1 MSYNHQMDQ
10 VRCDAG
16 TGLTLVGTGIKARF
30 LNTGLYPVVVA
41 GAAIL
46 VEVVAGDQAVFTI
59 RHRPTIAS
67 ATGQT
72 TIDTITLE
80 TTDAAGK
87 VVYVT
92 GLDTKVLPGEEV
104 VFDLT
109 DAAASGTVH
118 CVLMTKPSWEQPA
131 NITDMRVSA

>member
-10 VRCDAG
+10 IRCDAG
-16 TGLTLVGTGIKARF
+16 AGLTLVGAAIKARF
-30 LNTGLYPVVVA
+30 INAGLFPVVVT
-41 GAAIL
+41 GAAVII
-46 VEVVAGDQAVFTI
+46 EVVPGDQAIFTI

-92 GLDTKVLPGEEV
+92 GLDKKVLPGEEV

-118 CVLMTKPSWEQPA
+118 CVLMTVPSWEQPG